1 MRRRRAT
8 ERAVD
13 AIRVVIVLVFL
24 QLARQV
30 HGVPEKYPIKVLAP
44 DRSDQPFD
52 ERMRD
57 RSVRNRLDLL
67 DLQDAQ
73 IGEPTVKAKE
83 GIAIGTEVFWL
94 GSPGGGAIEHAAH
107 RHAIN
112 ACGGDAKP
120 DDATSEDVHDQ
131 HHPTMEKRWHG

>member
-1 MRRRRAT
+1 M
-8 ERAVD
+8 
-13 AIRVVIVLVFL
+13 RVVIVLVFL

-30 HGVPEKYPIKVLAP
+30 HGVPEKYPIKVLTP

-52 ERMRD
+52 EGMRD

-67 DLQDAQ
+67 DLQHAQ

-83 GIAIGTEVFWL
+83 RIVIGTEVFRL

-112 ACGGDAKP
+112 ACRGMPNPMMRRGK
-120 DDATSEDVHDQ
+120 TSMTSITQ
-131 HHPTMEKRWHG
+131 CTRKRMESPR

>member
-1 MRRRRAT
+1 SCHRASG
-8 ERAVD
+8 ERD
-13 AIRVVIVLVFL
+13 SRGNSPCIV

-30 HGVPEKYPIKVLAP
+30 HGVPEKYPIKVLTP

-67 DLQDAQ
+67 DLQHAQ

-83 GIAIGTEVFWL
+83 RIVIGTEVFRL
-94 GSPGGGAIEHAAH
+94 ASPDGRAIEHAAP

-112 ACGGDAKP
+112 ACRAMPNPMMRRVK
-120 DDATSEDVHDQ
+120 TSMTSITQ
-131 HHPTMEKRWHG
+131 WLRKRMDST

>member
-1 MRRRRAT
+1 M
-8 ERAVD
+8 
-13 AIRVVIVLVFL
+13 RVVIVLVFV
-24 QLARQV
+24 QLAHQV
-30 HGVPEKYPIKVLAP
+30 HGVPEKYPIKVLTP

-67 DLQDAQ
+67 DLQHAQ

-83 GIAIGTEVFWL
+83 RIVIGTEVFRL
-94 GSPGGGAIEHAAH
+94 GLPGGGAIEHAAY

-112 ACGGDAKP
+112 ACGGDVASRPPP
-120 DDATSEDVHDQ
+120 DTCGSPPARSAPHRAPWTCYRVRCPSSRR
-131 HHPTMEKRWHG
+131 PP